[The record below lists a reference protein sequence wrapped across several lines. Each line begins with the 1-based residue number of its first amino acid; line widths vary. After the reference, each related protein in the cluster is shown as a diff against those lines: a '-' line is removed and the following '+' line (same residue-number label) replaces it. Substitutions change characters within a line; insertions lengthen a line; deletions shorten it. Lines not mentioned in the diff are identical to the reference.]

1 MTCAA
6 FQCRCSRSFLQVIL
20 GWLTADGAVHERV
33 ATRRVRATL
42 SPAAYLASVDA
53 PAAALL
59 LGKRVVL
66 EAARTG
72 AWADRA
78 VCGQLRAAIGAD
90 SILTLLMCT
99 GTDV

>member
-1 MTCAA
+1 MGNRQQTR
-6 FQCRCSRSFLQVIL
+6 QRSAVVARFPPQVIL

-33 ATRRVRATL
+33 ATRRIRATL

-72 AWADRA
+72 AWADKA

-90 SILTLLMCT
+90 SILTK
-99 GTDV
+99 DVW